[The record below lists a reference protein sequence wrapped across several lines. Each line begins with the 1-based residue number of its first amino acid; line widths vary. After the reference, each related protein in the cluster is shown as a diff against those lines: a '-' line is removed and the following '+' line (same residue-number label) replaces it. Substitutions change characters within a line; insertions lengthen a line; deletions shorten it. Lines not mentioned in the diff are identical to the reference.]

1 MMRPNPD
8 LAQLRTFLA
17 LAQTGSFSEAARR
30 LCRTQ
35 SAVSHAIR
43 KLEET
48 SGVELVARTGRR
60 FALTDEGRR
69 LQQACE
75 DAFAAFDEAFE
86 DLNGNRKLLLGRVRL
101 GSTVEFGCSI
111 LMKHIRPFMKAHPEI
126 EIDFQMSHDL
136 LTPLLKDDLDIAI
149 DCGEHHLP
157 ELRKTPLFR
166 ETYAVVCSPGFQKES
181 KVRVP
186 AHLGR
191 CTVLSLDKEG
201 GWWDRF
207 IRSLSPEE
215 RPELR
220 HIIAVNHIRAMITAA
235 TSGLGAA
242 MVPHYSVLAE
252 IAEGTLVRLFP
263 KVEIAQDCFYIYQKE
278 RRAGLRK
285 HRLLADYLRSI
296 RPSEFGA

>member
-1 MMRPNPD
+1 MRSNPD

-17 LAQTGSFSEAARR
+17 LAQTGSFSDAARR

-48 SGVELVARTGRR
+48 SGVDLVARTGRR

-86 DLNGNRKLLLGRVRL
+86 DLNGGRKRLQGRVRL

-111 LMKHIRPFMKAHPEI
+111 LMKHIQPFMRAHPEI

-166 ETYAVVCSPGFQKES
+166 ETYAVVCSSEFQKEF
-181 KVRVP
+181 KIRVP
-186 AHLGR
+186 VHLGR
-191 CTVLSLDKEG
+191 CNVLSLDKEG
-201 GWWDRF
+201 SWWDRF
-207 IRSLSPEE
+207 IRSLRPEE
-215 RPELR
+215 RPDLR
-220 HIIAVNHIRAMITAA
+220 HIVAVNHIRAMITAA
-235 TSGLGAA
+235 TSGLGVA
-242 MVPHYSVLAE
+242 MVPRYSVLAE
-252 IAEGTLVRLFP
+252 IADGTLVRLFP
-263 KVEIAQDCFYIYQKE
+263 KVEIAQDCFYVYQKE

-285 HRLLADYLRSI
+285 HRLLADYLQSI

>member
-1 MMRPNPD
+1 MRPNPD

-111 LMKHIRPFMKAHPEI
+111 LMNA
-126 EIDFQMSHDL
+126 
-136 LTPLLKDDLDIAI
+136 LKPSWPA
-149 DCGEHHLP
+149 C
-157 ELRKTPLFR
+157 RK
-166 ETYAVVCSPGFQKES
+166 
-181 KVRVP
+181 
-186 AHLGR
+186 
-191 CTVLSLDKEG
+191 
-201 GWWDRF
+201 
-207 IRSLSPEE
+207 
-215 RPELR
+215 
-220 HIIAVNHIRAMITAA
+220 
-235 TSGLGAA
+235 
-242 MVPHYSVLAE
+242 
-252 IAEGTLVRLFP
+252 
-263 KVEIAQDCFYIYQKE
+263 
-278 RRAGLRK
+278 
-285 HRLLADYLRSI
+285 
-296 RPSEFGA
+296 